1 MRWILRSLA
10 IAVAGFVLAT
20 TAPPVQAQQT
30 MTAAQ
35 QASLTTAIA
44 ANDAPTIA
52 SLAVKLSGPALAS
65 LATYLVDSNNATLI
79 ADVMA
84 NVKNLTD
91 SSGTAFVGKA
101 IGVAIANSPNAI
113 TLGPAVITLTADN
126 WAAVQSIADGIIT
139 TSTNRAVVKATQ
151 YAAAQAGITLL
162 AITLQSGGGIV
173 LGNAPPVPP
182 PCTTSCT

>member
-20 TAPPVQAQQT
+20 TVPPVQAQQA
-30 MTAAQ
+30 MTVDQ

-44 ANDAPTIA
+44 ANDAATIA

-79 ADVMA
+79 ANVMG
-84 NVKNLTD
+84 NVAKLTD
-91 SSGTAFVGKA
+91 GPGTAFVGKA

-113 TLGPAVITLTADN
+113 TLGPAVVTLTADN

-139 TSTNRAVVKATQ
+139 ASNNGAVVKATQ
-151 YAAAQAGITLL
+151 NAAAQAGITLL
-162 AITLQSGGGIV
+162 AITLQSGGGIAV
-173 LGNAPPVPP
+173 NGGPPVPP